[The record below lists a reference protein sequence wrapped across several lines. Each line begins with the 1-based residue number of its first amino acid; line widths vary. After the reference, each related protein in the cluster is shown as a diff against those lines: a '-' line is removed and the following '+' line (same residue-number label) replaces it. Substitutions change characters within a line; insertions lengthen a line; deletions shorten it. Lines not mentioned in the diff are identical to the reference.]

1 MIHEHGDSM
10 NISSNE
16 DNPLWS
22 IRHPRITILQKI
34 VISLVLFT
42 IAKISDLQI
51 ACVLLVGNRPRGNS
65 RDQKRRRKC
74 RLYKWIRSEKLFQR
88 VGHILKT
95 RPQHNTTQRYELM
108 DISFSKILLL
118 ILHISQTTKNKNAIS
133 DERDNWNNG
142 GQEEMNE
149 MNDWYILKFIFLLRT
164 YRFFSD
170 DVHNKL
176 WVKERWLYPGPSI
189 YSTAQNELLIIN

>member
-16 DNPLWS
+16 DNPSWS
-22 IRHPRITILQKI
+22 IRHRRITSQKI

-42 IAKISDLQI
+42 IAKIFELQI

-74 RLYKWIRSEKLFQR
+74 RLYKWIRSEKLFWS

-95 RPQHNTTQRYELM
+95 RPQHNTTQRYESTSIRL
-108 DISFSKILLL
+108 FLEILFL
-118 ILHISQTTKNKNAIS
+118 ILNIFRTTKNKNAIS
-133 DERDNWNNG
+133 DERENWNNG

-149 MNDWYILKFIFLLRT
+149 MNDWYIFKFIFLLRT
-164 YRFFSD
+164 YRFLSD

-176 WVKERWLYPGPSI
+176 WVKECWLYPGPSI

>member
-16 DNPLWS
+16 DNPSWS
-22 IRHPRITILQKI
+22 IRHRRITILQKI
-34 VISLVLFT
+34 ATSLVLFT
-42 IAKISDLQI
+42 IAKIFKSQI
-51 ACVLLVGNRPRGNS
+51 ACVLLVDNRPRGNS

-74 RLYKWIRSEKLFQR
+74 RLYRWIRSEKWLQR

-95 RPQHNTTQRYELM
+95 RSQHNTTQRYELM
-108 DISFSKILLL
+108 DISFLEILFLIMNIFQIAKSKNVIW
-118 ILHISQTTKNKNAIS
+118 
-133 DERDNWNNG
+133 DERENWNNG

-164 YRFFSD
+164 YRFSSD

-189 YSTAQNELLIIN
+189 YSNAQKELLIIN